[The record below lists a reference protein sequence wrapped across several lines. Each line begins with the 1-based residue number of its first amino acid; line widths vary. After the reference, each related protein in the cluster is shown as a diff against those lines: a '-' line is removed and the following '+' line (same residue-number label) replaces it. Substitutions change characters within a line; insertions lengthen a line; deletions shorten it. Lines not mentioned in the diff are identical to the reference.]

1 MAGGGCTNLSYVG
14 NYLSDN
20 EIPAEVAAAGGIQA
34 AANL

>member
-20 EIPAEVAAAGGIQA
+20 ETPAEVAAAGGIQA